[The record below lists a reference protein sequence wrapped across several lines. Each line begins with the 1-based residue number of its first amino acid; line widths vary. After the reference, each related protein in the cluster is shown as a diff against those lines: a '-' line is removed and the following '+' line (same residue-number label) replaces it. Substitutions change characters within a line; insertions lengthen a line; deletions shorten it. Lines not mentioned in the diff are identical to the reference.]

1 MKLCRIVAVTFFY
14 ILIQGCASPSYN
26 YAPKTIQISEPPVG
40 NISMAYIGDAL
51 LTQGT
56 ISEHEAIYLDYEVKV
71 GFVGNYTFS
80 SGFYIKTGGDSKSG
94 YYLPSKYG
102 DGGSVTKGLMTDP
115 FKIIEAQYY
124 PKKLCGVSV
133 LNAKTCKE
141 HSFEITTQRASGA
154 NNFQQT
160 LIYSGKIAN
169 KVNFGYREFSK
180 DVARPA
186 FNNDVEYDL
195 DVSRIIGY
203 KGARLEIIE
212 ATNELIK
219 YRVLANF
226 NSGR

>member
-1 MKLCRIVAVTFFY
+1 MKLSRIIVITFFF
-14 ILIQGCASPSYN
+14 ILTHGCASPSYN
-26 YAPKTIQISEPPVG
+26 YAPKTVQISEPPVG
-40 NISMAYIGDAL
+40 KISMAYIGDAL

-56 ISEHEAIYLDYEVKV
+56 ISEHEAIYLNNEVKV
-71 GFVGNYTFS
+71 GLISTYTFS
-80 SGFYIKTGGDSKSG
+80 PGFYIKTGGDHKSG

-102 DGGSVTKGLMTDP
+102 DGGSVTKGLVADP
-115 FKIIEAQYY
+115 FKIIEAEYN
-124 PKKLCGVSV
+124 PKKLCGVSIY
-133 LNAKTCKE
+133 NAKACGK